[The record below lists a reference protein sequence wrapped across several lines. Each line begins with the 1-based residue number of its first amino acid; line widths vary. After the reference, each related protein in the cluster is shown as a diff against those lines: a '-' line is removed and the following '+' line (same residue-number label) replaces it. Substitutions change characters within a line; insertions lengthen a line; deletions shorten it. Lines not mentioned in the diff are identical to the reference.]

1 MAFSTFLKVIWARKW
16 FITSF
21 VFVICLLIGVKSIF
35 AAKQYEATASIIIN
49 VNGKDPITGAMVPTL
64 MQPAFLAT
72 QVEIVKSINVALKVV
87 NNLGLSKNPELQT
100 RFAEIGAN
108 NTSFDVWLGYGLL
121 QNLQVTPSRQSSIIY
136 ITYFIA
142 IKSLFLFLF
151 TPLSRITI

>member
-72 QVEIVKSINVALKVV
+72 QGTRDLIFDSGAAHHMIGQKHMTEDEKSK
-87 NNLGLSKNPELQT
+87 
-100 RFAEIGAN
+100 
-108 NTSFDVWLGYGLL
+108 
-121 QNLQVTPSRQSSIIY
+121 PSGS
-136 ITYFIA
+136 
-142 IKSLFLFLF
+142 
-151 TPLSRITI
+151 